1 MIIFLMFDCSKL
13 VFRKKNTT
21 KGSLM
26 SVFTI
31 PLCNGESMILFVNMW
46 SIIVAL
52 VFVILV
58 GLFITGKNIVQ
69 GLLLCFEKNLNNLY

>member
-1 MIIFLMFDCSKL
+1 
-13 VFRKKNTT
+13 
-21 KGSLM
+21 M

-31 PLCNGESMILFVNMW
+31 PLCNGEFLILFVNMW

-58 GLFITGKNIVQ
+58 GLFITGKNIVL